1 MTRTTGYLVLL
12 LVVFAATTLECA
24 AQSSVKDK
32 EMFDSIKNRPPLS
45 QGTIIIAG
53 RNLRDPNFSHAVV
66 LITQYDELGTTGVVL
81 NRPMNMAANKVFP
94 AITQVTTEAGKL
106 YNGGPIGFNDL
117 QILVESRTRLQ
128 NSRSLAGNIYLIN
141 NSRTF
146 DALTRNAKAG
156 MKVKIIAGYAGWD
169 IGQLE
174 SEIMRGDWYI
184 WRADSR
190 IIFTKRPES
199 VWEELIELVT
209 VQWAEYN

>member
-1 MTRTTGYLVLL
+1 MTRITGYLALS
-12 LVVFAATTLECA
+12 LVILATTALECA
-24 AQSSVKDK
+24 AQSSVRDQ
-32 EMFDSIKNRPPLS
+32 EMFNSIKNRPRLS
-45 QGTIIIAG
+45 KGTIIIAG
-53 RNLRDPNFSHAVV
+53 RNLRDPNFNHAVV

-81 NRPMNMAANKVFP
+81 NRPMDMAANKVFP
-94 AITQVTTEAGKL
+94 AITQVTSEAGNL
-106 YNGGPIGFNDL
+106 FNGGPIGFNDL
-117 QILVESRTRLQ
+117 QILVESRSHLQ
-128 NSRSLAGNIYLIN
+128 NSKSLTGNIYLIN

-146 DALTRNAKAG
+146 DVLTKNAKAG
-156 MKVKIIAGYAGWD
+156 MKVKIIAGYAGWG

-190 IIFTKRPES
+190 IVFTRSPES